1 MTIQELESYIRQ
13 YGDSIYAFCKKL
25 CMDTEQAE
33 ELYQEVWLKALKDI
47 RKIRSDE
54 NVKGYLLSVAVG
66 IWKNRK
72 KKYAV
77 RNRIAPAVPITEEV
91 ETTLRDEGD
100 GAMERILREE
110 RRQVVLKAIEELEDN
125 YRIPV
130 LLFYMEEQSVKD
142 IAHTLHLPQGTVK
155 RRLWAA
161 RNKLSEKLEGY
172 INE

>member
-1 MTIQELESYIRQ
+1 MTIQELEAYIRQ
-13 YGDSIYAFCKKL
+13 YGDSIYAFCRKL
-25 CMDTEQAE
+25 CRDTEQAE

-47 RKIRSDE
+47 RRIRSDE
-54 NVKGYLLSVAVG
+54 NVKSYLFSIAIG
-66 IWKNRK
+66 IWKNQK

-77 RNRIAPAVPITEEV
+77 RDRIAPAVPMTQEV
-91 ETTLRDEGD
+91 EMTLPDKGD
-100 GAMERILREE
+100 GALEEILREE
-110 RRQVVLKAIEELEDN
+110 RRQVVLQAIEELEDS

-130 LLFYMEEQSVKD
+130 LLFYMEEQSVKE
-142 IAHTLHLPQGTVK
+142 IAHAMHLPQGTVK

>member
-1 MTIQELESYIRQ
+1 MTIQELETYIEQ
-13 YGDSIYAFCKKL
+13 YGNSIYAFCRKL
-25 CMDTEQAE
+25 CTDTEQAE
-33 ELYQEVWLKALKDI
+33 ELYQEVWLKAVKDI

-54 NVKGYLLSVAVG
+54 NVKSYLLSIAVG

-77 RNRIAPAVPITEEV
+77 RDRIAPAVPITEEM
-91 ETTLRDEGD
+91 ESLLADERD
-100 GAMERILREE
+100 GALEEILREE
-110 RRQVVLKAIEELEDN
+110 RRQAVLQAIEDLEDN

-130 LLFYMEEQSVKD
+130 LLFYMEEQSVKE
-142 IAHTLHLPQGTVK
+142 IAHALHIPQGTVK
-155 RRLWAA
+155 RRLWVA